1 MKRRILVKRYSQG
14 LINAISDDEE
24 FNAVQEELRGFEN
37 LLASHEKL
45 QEILHSPFLPLTK
58 RKELTNDLL
67 KTLSYRPKT
76 SRFIALCVANDRL
89 DFLPEILDFL
99 PELWNEEKGVST
111 FEVSSVVP
119 LTEAQK
125 EKLKGKLE
133 LLEKRPVSLKY
144 RSDSTLVGG
153 LSIRRGNIIYDVSIR
168 GNLDRLKE
176 IIIEG

>member
-1 MKRRILVKRYSQG
+1 MKKRVLVKRYSQG
-14 LINAISDDEE
+14 LINAIGDDEE
-24 FNAVQEELRGFEN
+24 FNAIREELRSFEN
-37 LLASHEKL
+37 LLVSHKDL

-58 RKELTNDLL
+58 KKELTGDILN
-67 KTLSYRPKT
+67 TLSYRPKT

-89 DFLPEILDFL
+89 EFLPEILDSL

-133 LLEKRPVSLKY
+133 SLEKRPVFLKY
-144 RSDSTLVGG
+144 RSDPTLVGG

-168 GNLDRLKE
+168 GNLERLKE
-176 IIIEG
+176 NIIEG